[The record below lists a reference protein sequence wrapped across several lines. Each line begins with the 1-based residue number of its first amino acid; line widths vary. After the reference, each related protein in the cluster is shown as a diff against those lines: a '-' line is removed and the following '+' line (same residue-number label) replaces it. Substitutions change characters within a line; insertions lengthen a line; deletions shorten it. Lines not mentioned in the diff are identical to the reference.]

1 MNALVGLAFAI
12 SRLLLRPF
20 IGAMKYKTVPLAA
33 AESLALD
40 PSSPVCYV
48 LPVRSWIDLFALDR
62 ICRESGLPRP
72 QRSERALPSANRA
85 AVLYLPALLE
95 AFVLRGRADSSELSN
110 LLAVAA
116 RTADFDVQI
125 VPLSIF
131 WGRNPGQ
138 ETS

>member
-20 IGAMKYKTVPLAA
+20 IGAMKYKSVPLAA

-40 PSSPVCYV
+40 PSRPVCYV

-72 QRSERALPSANRA
+72 QRAAANLPQAGKA
-85 AVLYLPALLE
+85 GYLYLPALLE
-95 AFVLRGRADSSELSN
+95 TRLRKTGLSSVL
-110 LLAVAA
+110 VAA
-116 RTADFDVQI
+116 AATAGYDVQI
-125 VPLSIF
+125 VPV
-131 WGRNPGQ
+131 
-138 ETS
+138 